1 MGGEAAAP
9 ITPPITRGAEAG
21 RRDAPGDGEEA
32 VRGGAVRGDGEE
44 AVLGGGGVFE
54 EEERGLE
61 GGREEEVEEDLPPPG

>member
-32 VRGGAVRGDGEE
+32 V
-44 AVLGGGGVFE
+44 LGGGGVFAE
-54 EEERGLE
+54 EAERGLE